1 MTASEYTV
9 SVDRFIE
16 AEIKDKY
23 DGRADITPR
32 SHYTAADTQRGYSWH
47 TDIEG
52 LFDGMKTV
60 EVLTVAAGRRTGTET
75 E

>member
-1 MTASEYTV
+1 V
-9 SVDRFIE
+9 NVDRFIE
-16 AEIKDKY
+16 GQIKDKY

-32 SHYTAADTQRGYSWH
+32 SYYTPADTQRGYSWH

-60 EVLTVAAGRRTGTET
+60 EVLTVVAGRRTGTEA